1 MSGGGG
7 TGAGGTRNGAGASC
21 TASAGASEVAAPQ
34 DERVSRRWFLERMA
48 WVSSAAATGTLL
60 ARAPAVAS
68 PRGPAVTPEAFGA
81 DIRLQEVDDLTQLTM
96 SESMTLIRAG
106 ALDPRDLVEAYVDR
120 IEAFDGTY
128 QAYADRPSRET
139 LLAQLARTPDDERR
153 APLRGMCLA
162 PKDNCYT
169 ADLLTEG
176 GSLVYEDF
184 QPDYDATCVSLM
196 RAAGGLVVGK
206 AQMGNLAGGRARV
219 YGTTTPTTRN
229 AWTPDDARYS
239 PSGSSSGTGTAVAA
253 RLAVAGLGTQTG
265 GSVIGPSN
273 AQGLTAVKPTF
284 GRISLHGI
292 IPLSYTRDH
301 VGVMARDAMDA
312 AILLQVCAQPDP
324 NDPRTLGLPRP
335 PNYALAATPFG
346 GDRPR
351 VRWPTRIGVWPEYLE
366 GDNERVNQLR
376 RDFLDELERN
386 PAVTIVPDVTLPDDW
401 EALTSPPLGGSH
413 GDPTALFIQHLRE
426 DVRNFADRLPRF
438 LNGMLQSADTYVKVQ
453 QARNLLRHRMVTQL
467 FNQCDVVV
475 TSAGGAFDGVGLP
488 LACMPIGFDTD
499 ETTGARV
506 PRGVTLGAPP
516 FGEERLLAV
525 IAAYQAVTDFHRE
538 RAPDPSGA

>member
-1 MSGGGG
+1 MSGGGR
-7 TGAGGTRNGAGASC
+7 GAP
-21 TASAGASEVAAPQ
+21 APQ
-34 DERVSRRWFLERMA
+34 DDRVSRRWFVERMA
-48 WVSSAAATGTLL
+48 WVSSAAAAGTLF
-60 ARAPAVAS
+60 ARTPAVAS

-81 DIRLQEVDDLTQLTM
+81 DVRLQEVDDLTQLTM
-96 SESMTLIRAG
+96 SESMTLIRTG
-106 ALDPRDLVEAYVDR
+106 ALAPADLVEAYVDR
-120 IEAFDGTY
+120 IEAFEGTY

-139 LLAQLARTPDDERR
+139 LLAQLARTPADERR

-176 GSLVYEDF
+176 GSLVYEGF
-184 QPDYDATCVSLM
+184 QPDYDATCVALM

-229 AWTPDDARYS
+229 AWTPDDVRYS

-265 GSVIGPSN
+265 GSVIGPST

-284 GRISLHGI
+284 GRISLHGV

-346 GDRPR
+346 GGRPR
-351 VRWPTRIGVWPEYLE
+351 VRWTTRVGVWPEYLD
-366 GDNERVNQLR
+366 GDNERVNELR
-376 RDFLDELERN
+376 RDFLAELERT
-386 PAVTIVPDVTLPDDW
+386 PGVQIVPDVTLPDDW
-401 EALTSPPLGGSH
+401 ETLTSPPLGGSH
-413 GDPTALFIQHLRE
+413 GDPTAFFIEQLRD

-453 QARNLLRHRMVTQL
+453 QARNLLRHRIVTQL

-475 TSAGGAFDGVGLP
+475 TSAGGSFDGVGLP
-488 LACMPIGFDTD
+488 LACTPIGFDTD

-525 IAAYQAVTDFHRE
+525 IAAYQAVTEFHRE

>member
-7 TGAGGTRNGAGASC
+7 TEAGGTRNGAGSGR

-68 PRGPAVTPEAFGA
+68 PRGPAVTPDAFGA
-81 DIRLQEVDDLTQLTM
+81 DIRVQEVDDLTQLTM
-96 SESMTLIRAG
+96 SESMTLIRTG

-176 GSLVYEDF
+176 GSLVYEGF

-229 AWTPDDARYS
+229 AWTPDDVRYS

-386 PAVTIVPDVTLPDDW
+386 PAVTIVPDVSLPDDW

-413 GDPTALFIQHLRE
+413 GDPTAFFIEQLRE

-475 TSAGGAFDGVGLP
+475 TSAGGSFDGVGLP
-488 LACMPIGFDTD
+488 LACTPIGFDTD

-506 PRGVTLGAPP
+506 PRGATLGAPP

>member
-1 MSGGGG
+1 MNRDE
-7 TGAGGTRNGAGASC
+7 GA
-21 TASAGASEVAAPQ
+21 VPQ

-48 WVSSAAATGTLL
+48 WVSSAAATGTLF

-68 PRGPAVTPEAFGA
+68 PRGPTVTPEAFGSRV
-81 DIRLQEVDDLTQLTM
+81 RLQEVDDLTRLTM
-96 SESMTLIRAG
+96 SESMTLMRAG
-106 ALDPRDLVEAYVDR
+106 ALDARELVEAYGDR
-120 IEAFDGTY
+120 IDAFDATY

-139 LLAQLARTPDDERR
+139 LRALLDRTPADERR

-162 PKDNCYT
+162 PKDNFHT

-176 GSLVYEDF
+176 GSLVFEGF
-184 QPDYDATCVSLM
+184 RPNYDATAVSLM

-239 PSGSSSGTGTAVAA
+239 PGGSSSGTGTAVAA

-273 AQGLTAVKPTF
+273 AQGLTAIKPTF
-284 GRISLHGI
+284 GRVSLHGV

-301 VGVMARDAMDA
+301 VGVMARDVMDA
-312 AILLQVCAQPDP
+312 AILLQVVARPDP

-335 PNYALAATPFG
+335 PNYALAATAFG
-346 GDRPR
+346 GERPG
-351 VRWPTRIGVWPEYLE
+351 VRWTTRVGVWPGYAA
-366 GDNERVNQLR
+366 GDDDRVNQLR
-376 RDFLDELERN
+376 RDFLGALERT
-386 PAVTIVPDVTLPDDW
+386 PGVRVVPDVTLPDDW

-413 GDPTALFIQHLRE
+413 GDPTAFFIEHLRE

-453 QARNLLRHRMVTQL
+453 QARNLLRHRMLAQL

-475 TSAGGAFDGVGLP
+475 TSAGGAFDGAGLP

-506 PRGVTLGAPP
+506 PRGATLGAPP

-525 IAAYQAVTDFHRE
+525 VAAYQAVTDFHRE
-538 RAPDPSGA
+538 RAPDPTG